1 MLCMY
6 GRFAN
11 ALKEKNRITSLK
23 LNVIPLLIV
32 NLCTKLFLKNAIKKP

>member
-1 MLCMY
+1 MY

-32 NLCTKLFLKNAIKKP
+32 NSQLLIYVQNPS